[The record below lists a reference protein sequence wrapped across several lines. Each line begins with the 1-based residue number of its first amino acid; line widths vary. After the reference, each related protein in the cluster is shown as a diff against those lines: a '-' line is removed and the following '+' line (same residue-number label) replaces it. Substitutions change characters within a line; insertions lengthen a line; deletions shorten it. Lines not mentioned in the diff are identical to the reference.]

1 MILSPKGNPQANAC
15 CRFWIRLSRPL
26 HKNRRSDNLKEYK
39 AATNFYQWLEHKLD
53 EAAVGL
59 IAITSGQRFFLEYT
73 RFVRFK

>member
-1 MILSPKGNPQANAC
+1 
-15 CRFWIRLSRPL
+15 L

-73 RFVRFK
+73 RFVRFKERIYIFISINKAGL